1 MSDTFGEV
9 IFSYTRAQAIEDG
22 ELVDVSK
29 LAREAGVKFP
39 VAVSR
44 AVWARYCEVP
54 EGTTGQDVTGRT
66 WDVVWMFRCAARRTA
81 GGELL
86 FKLHVALPDEGSVR
100 YGWQDNE
107 QVPERGTG
115 LRRSTHRLVTLKA
128 LCHPGDDAE
137 PVVTIMLPGED

>member
-9 IFSYTRAQAIEDG
+9 IFSYTRAQALADG

-29 LAREAGVKFP
+29 MAREAGVKFP

-54 EGTTGQDVTGRT
+54 DGTVGQDVAGRT
-66 WDVVWMFRCAARRTA
+66 WDVVWMFRCAARKTD

-86 FKLHVALPDEGSVR
+86 FKLHVALPDRGD
-100 YGWQDNE
+100 WQANE
-107 QVPERGTG
+107 NPPERGSDLT
-115 LRRSTHRLVTLKA
+115 RETHRLVTLKA
-128 LCHPGDDAE
+128 LCHPGDDPA
-137 PVVTIMLPGED
+137 PVVTIMLPDED